1 MRMQDICGY
10 RITKLTFVKHNRPNT
25 VIRGQSK
32 EEMLFDIY
40 IYIYIYRF
48 GSKFNKNF
56 NQKCGTYL
64 LLADEF
70 QRSCDT

>member
-25 VIRGQSK
+25 VIQGQSK

-40 IYIYIYRF
+40 IYIYIYLEVNVIKT
-48 GSKFNKNF
+48 STKNVVLIY
-56 NQKCGTYL
+56 C
-64 LLADEF
+64 
-70 QRSCDT
+70 

>member
-10 RITKLTFVKHNRPNT
+10 RIAKLTFVKHNRPNT

-40 IYIYIYRF
+40 IYIYIYIYI
-48 GSKFNKNF
+48 GLEVNLIKTSTKNVVLIY
-56 NQKCGTYL
+56 C
-64 LLADEF
+64 
-70 QRSCDT
+70 